1 MTETQKERE
10 ARIQSSPQSQNG
22 TFVNPNHARSR
33 GKNQF
38 TR

>member
-10 ARIQSSPQSQNG
+10 ARIQSSLQSKNG

-33 GKNQF
+33 GNNQF
-38 TR
+38 AR